1 MENCFLENKIL
12 GLGLVNKELLKFTQ
26 KEFWATESRVDG
38 SGLDKELKQIRE
50 LCNCRSPTCNLF
62 IYLFYF
68 KGCNFRNTQDTRP
81 AFIYLFIY
89 FIVIDM
95 IDNMSIHST
104 CHT

>member
-62 IYLFYF
+62 IYFISRVVILEIPKTLGPLF
-68 KGCNFRNTQDTRP
+68 
-81 AFIYLFIY
+81 FIYLFIY